1 MPKGKRGGGRP
12 KGERT
17 AKLRNVSARYTGW
30 VKKVS
35 CSDPAPY
42 TNMGWTGNA
51 KKNEN
56 KHRAVVYTEVYVQC
70 DKVAEDMGRII
81 ELRTVASSLVVFFV

>member
-51 KKNEN
+51 QKNEN